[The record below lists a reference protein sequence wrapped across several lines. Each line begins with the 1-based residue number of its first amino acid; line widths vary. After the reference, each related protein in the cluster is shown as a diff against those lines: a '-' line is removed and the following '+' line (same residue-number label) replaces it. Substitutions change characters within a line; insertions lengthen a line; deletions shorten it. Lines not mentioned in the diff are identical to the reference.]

1 MLKKPCAHL
10 LLILLTVVTAA
21 CSATQVVQSWKNPQI
36 VRPKSVMVFGVT
48 KEETVRRTYEDAVS
62 SALSAQGLPTTPS
75 YNVIKVHGEVKPEE
89 AADAVRRAG
98 ADAVLITRLVRLAK
112 DVQIAPDISPGPPF
126 GYGAGDPFYSPFW
139 PSYYYNSY
147 RLIERELAYVES
159 NLYKADSSALL
170 ISVLTRTEDPNY
182 SPRQIQE
189 ITGLIVQE
197 FRRANL
203 LPPEP

>member
-1 MLKKPCAHL
+1 
-10 LLILLTVVTAA
+10 
-21 CSATQVVQSWKNPQI
+21 
-36 VRPKSVMVFGVT
+36 MVFGVT
-48 KEETVRRTYEDAVS
+48 KEETVRRTYEDAIS

-89 AADAVRRAG
+89 AAEAVRRAG
-98 ADAVLITRLVRLAK
+98 ADAVLITRLVRLTK
-112 DVQIAPDISPGPPF
+112 DIQIAPDISPGPPF

-170 ISVLTRTEDPNY
+170 MSVLTGTEDPNY

-189 ITGLIVQE
+189 LTGLIVEE
-197 FRRANL
+197 FRKADL
-203 LPPEP
+203 LSPRP

>member
-1 MLKKPCAHL
+1 
-10 LLILLTVVTAA
+10 
-21 CSATQVVQSWKNPQI
+21 
-36 VRPKSVMVFGVT
+36 MVFGVT
-48 KEETVRRTYEDAVS
+48 KEEAVRRTYEDTAS

-75 YNVIKVHGEVKPEE
+75 YNVIKVRGEVTPEE
-89 AADAVRRAG
+89 AAEAVRRAG
-98 ADAVLITRLVRLAK
+98 VDAVLITRLVRLTK
-112 DVQIAPDISPGPPF
+112 DVQIAPDISPAPPF

-159 NLYKADSSALL
+159 NLYKADSSALR

-182 SPRQIQE
+182 SPRQIKE
-189 ITGLIVQE
+189 LTDLIVRE